1 MLSNKFLIMSFAL
14 FAVIIA
20 ASAESSEEKI
30 SDRRFRWEGSNDQQ
44 EEADEED
51 GADGDI
57 EADEDGDDAA
67 QDDDTDDDEIVLEE
81 IADSGNDSSQNDA

>member
-14 FAVIIA
+14 FAVIFA
-20 ASAESSEEKI
+20 VSAESSEEKI

-81 IADSGNDSSQNDA
+81 IAESDNDSSQNDA